1 MPFQGVDQFRHKV
14 LSGMKPPDEDIEDR
28 APIWAYMQSF
38 WMDTDPSILLHEAA
52 QFCAESKYTLEELE
66 AIFWN
71 EVRPAVSFNMLMFPA
86 PDWAGFEIEWLKAR
100 VLRKSRFG
108 KPLPR
113 KWLHPYS
120 SNWWYKLHTGVV
132 QRRSKSTGK

>member
-1 MPFQGVDQFRHKV
+1 MAAQRAGLTQA
-14 LSGMKPPDEDIEDR
+14 LAGMRPPGEDIEDR
-28 APIWAYMQSF
+28 APVWDYMQNF
-38 WMDTDPSILLHEAA
+38 WMDTDPSILLPEVTRV
-52 QFCAESKYTLEELE
+52 CAESKYTLEELE

-71 EVRPAVSFNMLMFPA
+71 EVRPAVSFNMAMLPA
-86 PDWAGFEIEWLKAR
+86 PEWAGFEIEWLKDR

-120 SNWWYKLHTGVV
+120 SSWWRKLHTGIV
-132 QRRSKSTGK
+132 QRRGDSRAS